1 MIIYIF
7 QNYIKDVIKSFS
19 HFQSYTNRF
28 IQVETGFFWKWWR
41 NQNTYIQDIVKDLV
55 DEGRLEFI
63 GGGWSMN
70 DEATTHYSSI
80 IDNMS
85 FGFKTLLDTF
95 GKLYLCYAGAKRIEL
110 YDFVNVQFVAMIRY
124 FYD

>member
-1 MIIYIF
+1 MTVCHYLNLLRKYF
-7 QNYIKDVIKSFS
+7 AL
-19 HFQSYTNRF
+19 NRF

-41 NQNTYIQDIVKDLV
+41 TQNNYIQDIVRNLV
-55 DEGRLEFI
+55 DEGRLEFV

-70 DEATTHYSSI
+70 DEATTHYSAI

-95 GKLYLCYAGAKRIEL
+95 GKLIFCKLLGGKQ
-110 YDFVNVQFVAMIRY
+110 N
-124 FYD
+124 

>member
-1 MIIYIF
+1 M
-7 QNYIKDVIKSFS
+7 
-19 HFQSYTNRF
+19 QSSTNRF

-95 GKLYLCYAGAKRIEL
+95 GKLYLRYAGAKRIS
-110 YDFVNVQFVAMIRY
+110 
-124 FYD
+124 